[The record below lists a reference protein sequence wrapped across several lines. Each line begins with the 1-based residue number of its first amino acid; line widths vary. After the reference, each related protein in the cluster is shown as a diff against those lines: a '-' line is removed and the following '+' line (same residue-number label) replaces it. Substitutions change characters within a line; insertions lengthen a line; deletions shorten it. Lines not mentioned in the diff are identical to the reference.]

1 MTRRQTI
8 VKLINPYENEEQS
21 IQIGE
26 LTIENRL
33 DRVSLYGNID
43 LTRDK
48 EGLSMA
54 RQIKMIVDSIVLSLE
69 ASEDA
74 GKLPDRVETEKP
86 DLVKNPFA

>member
-1 MTRRQTI
+1 M
-8 VKLINPYENEEQS
+8 KFMNPYENEEQS

-33 DRVSLYGNID
+33 DRVSLYGSID

-54 RQIKMIVDSIVLSLE
+54 RKIKVIVDRVVFALE

-86 DLVKNPFA
+86 DMVKNPFV

>member
-1 MTRRQTI
+1 M
-8 VKLINPYENEEQS
+8 KFINPYENEEQS

-26 LTIENRL
+26 LTIENRF
-33 DRVSLYGNID
+33 DRVSLYGSID

-54 RQIKMIVDSIVLSLE
+54 RQIKMIVDDVVLALE

-74 GKLPDRVETEKP
+74 GKLPDRVETDKP
-86 DLVKNPFA
+86 DMVKNPFA